1 MNNQSK
7 VVKKIT
13 KEFLVAC
20 ERNLEIDLQ
29 LNKNGGIVEK
39 LIEAQLSGNMLELE
53 MARINFEKIKKEYK
67 NNLILVRKGILTLE
81 LLEKQDFALN

>member
-7 VVKKIT
+7 VVKRIT
-13 KEFLVAC
+13 KEFLNAC
-20 ERNLEIDLQ
+20 ERNLEINLQ
-29 LNKNGGIVEK
+29 ISGDTGIFEK

-53 MARINFEKIKKEYK
+53 MARIEFESLKNEYK
-67 NNLILVRKGILTLE
+67 NNLILVRKGILTLD